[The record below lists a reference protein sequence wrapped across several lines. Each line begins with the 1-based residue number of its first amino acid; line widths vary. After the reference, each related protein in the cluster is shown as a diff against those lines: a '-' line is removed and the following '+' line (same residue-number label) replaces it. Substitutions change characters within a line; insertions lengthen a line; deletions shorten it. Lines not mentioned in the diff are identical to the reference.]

1 MSYLVLACA
10 VALVGVFGVSASG
23 KLGGKRF
30 RVFVTTAGPLELMPR
45 RWRAGVA
52 TAVVGAELAI
62 VVAVAVG
69 LVMVLF
75 GLSRVVLVAGLTG
88 AAVLLA
94 GFTVAIGLLLRRGDR
109 KPCHC
114 FGVTDIPLGPAHLVR
129 NLVLLALAV
138 TGALAR
144 GSGFAVA
151 GVALACV
158 AGVVVAVLMVRFDDL
173 VTLFAPPDPA
183 GHLR

>member
-1 MSYLVLACA
+1 
-10 VALVGVFGVSASG
+10 
-23 KLGGKRF
+23 
-30 RVFVTTAGPLELMPR
+30 
-45 RWRAGVA
+45 
-52 TAVVGAELAI
+52 
-62 VVAVAVG
+62 
-69 LVMVLF
+69 MVLF
-75 GLSRVVLVAGLTG
+75 GLSRFVLLAGFAG

-94 GFTVAIGLLLRRGDR
+94 VFTVAIGLLLRRGDR
-109 KPCHC
+109 RPCHC

-138 TGALAR
+138 TGFSVP
-144 GSGFAVA
+144 GSEFAVA